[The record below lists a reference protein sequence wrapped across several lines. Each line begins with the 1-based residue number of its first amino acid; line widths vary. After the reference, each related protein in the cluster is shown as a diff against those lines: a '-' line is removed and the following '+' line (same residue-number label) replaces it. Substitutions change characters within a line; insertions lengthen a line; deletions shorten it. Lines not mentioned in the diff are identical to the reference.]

1 MSGFREGVE
10 GSQDWDLTLR
20 VIERIPR
27 TAIRHIPHV
36 LYHWR
41 AAPGSAALAPGEKQ
55 YAYEAARRAIR
66 AHLSQRC
73 GVRAEV
79 QGDSENPTLHRVV
92 YPLPHPAPFVS
103 LILPATRR
111 LELLYRVVEALLAHT
126 DYACFELLVAGE
138 VSDAGH
144 RLHRL
149 QNDPRVRL
157 VDAGTAA
164 PAVAAAEALA
174 CARGEIVGLLG
185 LVEPL
190 TDQWLAEM
198 VSHALRPDIGAVGA
212 KLYDEAGA
220 IAHAGLVLGLGGV
233 AGRIYRGVLKDEAR
247 GIARL
252 LAIQNYS
259 AVAGA
264 CLVTRRSALEQAGG
278 LDAVTLPS
286 VYFDV
291 DLCLRLGEAGYR
303 TVWTPYAELRWLD
316 SESPGPPAEELVK
329 GGTLAREQ
337 AYMLSRWGSILAS
350 DPNYNPNLSLEREA
364 VFLAMPPRHSVPW
377 ASAAP
382 GRRATD
388 AVS

>member
-1 MSGFREGVE
+1 VGGFREGVE

-41 AAPGSAALAPGEKQ
+41 AAPGSAALAPGEKV

-66 AHLSQRC
+66 AHLQRC

-92 YPLPHPAPFVS
+92 YPLPDPAPLVS

-111 LELLYRVVEALLAHT
+111 LELLYRVVGALLAHT
-126 DYACFELLVAGE
+126 DYPCFELLIAGD

-144 RLHRL
+144 RLHYL

-157 VDAGTAA
+157 VDAATAA
-164 PAVAAAEALA
+164 PAVAAVEALA

-220 IAHAGLVLGLGGV
+220 IAHAGIVLGLAGV
-233 AGRIYRGVLKDEAR
+233 AGRIYRGVSKSEAR

-252 LAIQNYS
+252 LTIQNSS
-259 AVAGA
+259 AVSGA

-278 LDAVTLPS
+278 LDAVNLPS

-291 DLCLRLGEAGYR
+291 DLCLRLAESGYR
-303 TVWTPYAELRWLD
+303 TVWTPYAALRWLD
-316 SESPGPPAEELVK
+316 SERLGPPAEEILK
-329 GGTLAREQ
+329 GGTLAQEQ
-337 AYMLSRWGSILAS
+337 AYMRSRWGSILAN

-364 VFLAMPPRHSVPW
+364 VLLAMPPRHSVPW
-377 ASAAP
+377 ASAAL
-382 GRRATD
+382 GRRSTD